1 MKLKSKEGRGIGIP
15 TFSYLLLTYGIFLI
29 AHGIYYLFFEA
40 AMYDPETVFIEKILP
55 YVIVPIIFGL
65 VFILII
71 PRFYRLE
78 MKYYWALLFS
88 QFIFLAFIVI
98 KIIELQPEQRLFTG
112 PTSEMEWCTLRFC
125 FASGF
130 LAMQMVYFSKYKSLS
145 KINKMDWNDYCIFD
159 DFLEDYLDLFT
170 IIAAMFV
177 LLILSVNI
185 TLFIGNYMG
194 IPSFI
199 SIFFASLIS
208 VITGSILFRKYFL

>member
-29 AHGIYYLFFEA
+29 ADGMYYLIFKTLR
-40 AMYDPETVFIEKILP
+40 YDPDIVFAEKILP
-55 YVIVPIIFGL
+55 YVILPIIFGL

-78 MKYYWALLFS
+78 MKYYWTLFFS
-88 QFIFLAFIVI
+88 QIIFLALIVI
-98 KIIELQPEQRLFTG
+98 KIKELQPEQILYTA
-112 PTSEMEWCTLRFC
+112 PTSEMEWCTLRFW

-130 LAMQMVYFSKYKSLS
+130 LAMQIVYFSKYRSLS
-145 KINKMDWNDYCIFD
+145 KIKKVDWKNYCIFD
-159 DFLEDYLDLFT
+159 DFLDNILDLSP

-177 LLILSVNI
+177 VLILSVNI
-185 TLFIGNYMG
+185 TLFVGNYMG

-208 VITGSILFRKYFL
+208 VVTGSILYRTYFL